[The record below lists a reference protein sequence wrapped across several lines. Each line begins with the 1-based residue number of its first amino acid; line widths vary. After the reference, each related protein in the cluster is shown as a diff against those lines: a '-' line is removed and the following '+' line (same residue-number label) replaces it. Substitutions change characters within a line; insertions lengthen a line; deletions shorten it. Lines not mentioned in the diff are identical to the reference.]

1 MVAEELGM
9 EGRGGYYDK
18 TGVMRDMIQNHMFQL
33 LTLVAMEPPISFQ
46 GEGVRNEKVKVLD
59 AIRPFQPEDIL
70 RNAVRGQYGAGTIHN
85 NPVPAYRSEPNV
97 ARDSKTETYAA
108 LKLFVDNWRWAG
120 IPFYLRSG
128 KRLTRRDTEIVIQ
141 FNRPP
146 LMFFRQTGIE
156 DIESNRLIIHVQPD
170 EGIRIQMAAKLPGP
184 TIQLKAVEL
193 QFSYKDFGQQMEATG
208 YERLLYDCMTGDSTL
223 FHREDMVEAAW
234 RIVTPILDVWGSL
247 PARDFPNYAAGTWGP
262 SAADELLQRDGRRW
276 ILSE

>member
-1 MVAEELGM
+1 M
-9 EGRGGYYDK
+9 
-18 TGVMRDMIQNHMFQL
+18 
-33 LTLVAMEPPISFQ
+33 
-46 GEGVRNEKVKVLD
+46 KVLD
-59 AIRPFQPEDIL
+59 AIRPLQPEDIL
-70 RNAVRGQYGAGTIHN
+70 RNVVRGQYGAGTIRN
-85 NPVPAYRSEPNV
+85 TPVPAYRSEPNV
-97 ARDSKTETYAA
+97 AKDSKTETYAA
-108 LKLFVDNWRWAG
+108 VKLFVDNWRWAG

-128 KRLTRRDTEIVIQ
+128 KRLARRDTEIVIQ

-184 TIQLKAVEL
+184 TIRLKAVEL
-193 QFSYKDFGQQMEATG
+193 QFSYKDFGQQAEATG

-262 SAADELLQRDGRRW
+262 SAADELLQRDRRGW